1 MLDNYVTQRSM
12 RIDPDTCRDPD
23 LLAAEVRRLRAVI
36 AAGEASPESD
46 DSVESNDQRRLA
58 RRLRVLADN
67 SRKVYGLHAADCAAA
82 MDEAAS
88 HIELLEAASSS
99 SGSAL
104 AVIDSGFRN
113 AVAEITRLR
122 LTDVEREAVEVAIAV
137 MAGTAAPQVMD
148 TLRGLLE
155 RLG

>member
-1 MLDNYVTQRSM
+1 
-12 RIDPDTCRDPD
+12 
-23 LLAAEVRRLRAVI
+23 
-36 AAGEASPESD
+36 
-46 DSVESNDQRRLA
+46 VELNDQRRLA
-58 RRLRVLADN
+58 QRLRVLADD

-82 MDEAAS
+82 MDDAAS

-113 AVAEITRLR
+113 AVAEIARLR
-122 LTDVEREAVEVAIAV
+122 ITDAEREAVETACRLAAFNDGGTVAA
-137 MAGTAAPQVMD
+137 

-155 RLG
+155 RLGGGR